1 MKRGTEQFELALAIV
16 VSLAGLALM
25 LHHYFTFN

>member
-1 MKRGTEQFELALAIV
+1 MKRGTEQFEAALAAVTAI
-16 VSLAGLALM
+16 AGLALM